1 MKKESVLLQV
11 PITGEIT
18 LEDVCDREC
27 NKLRSLLYLIEEEFN
42 VKMVDHPSIRKT
54 ILDRSNF
61 VQRIPNMIS
70 EIVRRGL

>member
-42 VKMVDHPSIRKT
+42 VKMVDHPSIRKNN
-54 ILDRSNF
+54 IRQ
-61 VQRIPNMIS
+61 V
-70 EIVRRGL
+70 